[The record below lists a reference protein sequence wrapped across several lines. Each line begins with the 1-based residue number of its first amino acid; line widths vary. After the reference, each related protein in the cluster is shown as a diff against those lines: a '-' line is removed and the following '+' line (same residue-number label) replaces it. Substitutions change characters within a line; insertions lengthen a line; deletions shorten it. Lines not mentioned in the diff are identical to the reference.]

1 MSRRRF
7 GVGIDVG
14 GTFTDLV
21 AIDGEGSALLDKVPT
36 TPRDQSIGVMNG
48 IEGLAAQA
56 DLDVGG
62 FLAGIDFIVH
72 GTTVVTNIMLEMTG
86 ATTGVLATRG
96 HRDTIDVRRNHK
108 EADFD
113 IRLPPPYPIAPRR
126 RRAPVTERVD
136 AGGEVLI
143 PLEEDDVRRGVE
155 VLLAQEVEAIAV
167 CYLFSFLNP
176 RHELRTREIIRE
188 IAPDIYVSLSHEV
201 LPRVR
206 EFERLSTTLV
216 DAFVT
221 PGLRRYLTNLD
232 RTLTEEGF
240 SGELFAM
247 AANGGMVSIDL
258 ASRHGVQL
266 VLSGPAGG
274 IVASIDEGR
283 ANGVEDLITVD
294 MGGTSFDVC
303 LVKGGEPDISTEEWI
318 NRYQVAIPTLDIQ
331 TFGAGGGSIAWVDE
345 GGKLRVGPQSAGA
358 DPGPACYGRGGELPT
373 VTDADL
379 YLGLMGAESFLGG
392 TLTLDLDAA
401 EQAIRRHVADP
412 LGVDVEQAATGIVR
426 VVNSN
431 MANGIA
437 EVSMKRGYD
446 PRDLTIVAFGGAGP
460 VHAGRLAQHLAINR
474 VLVPRDMASVFSAL
488 GCVRSDLRV
497 SKARGMYARS
507 SNLGPA
513 EIAAIDA
520 MLRETLG
527 EAKRDLDNV
536 PSVTSTRVDVSFEM
550 HYKVQTH
557 EIMIP
562 ASFEFE
568 NGEVMISKDS
578 MGETLARFHDLHM
591 NLFTFNKPE
600 TEVEILGM
608 QVDYWGLREKPEL
621 HVSHI
626 SQLPATAAPGD
637 GTNPTGHRA
646 VYFEEYDGFHP
657 DTPVFDGG
665 SLPIGAE
672 VEGPAIVEEPN
683 TTVVVYPGMRLSLI
697 RDSSYEL
704 TVE

>member
-1 MSRRRF
+1 MSERRF

-21 AIDGEGSALLDKVPT
+21 AIDGEGSALLEKVPT
-36 TPRDQSIGVMNG
+36 TPQDQSIGVMNG
-48 IEGLAAQA
+48 IEGLAVKAGV
-56 DLDVGG
+56 DVRG
-62 FLAGIDFIVH
+62 FLRLTDFIVH
-72 GTTVVTNIMLEMTG
+72 GTTVVTNIMLEMNG
-86 ATTGVLATRG
+86 AITGVLATRG
-96 HRDTIDVRRNHK
+96 HRDTIDIRRNHK

-113 IRLPPPYPIAPRR
+113 IRLPPPHPIAPRR
-126 RRAPVTERVD
+126 RRAPITERVD
-136 AGGEVLI
+136 AGGNILI
-143 PLEEDDVRRGVE
+143 PLDENDVRAAVE
-155 VLLAQEVEAIAV
+155 GLLVQGVEAIAV

-176 RHELRTREIIRE
+176 RHELRTREIIAE
-188 IAPDIYVSLSHEV
+188 LAPDLHVSLSHEV

-221 PGLRRYLTNLD
+221 PGLRRYLKRLGQ
-232 RTLTEEGF
+232 TLVEENF

-274 IVASIDEGR
+274 IVAGVDEAR
-283 ANGVEDLITVD
+283 ANGVNDLVTVD

-303 LVKGGEPDISTEEWI
+303 LVKNGTPDISTEEWI

-345 GGKLRVGPQSAGA
+345 GGKLLVGPHSAGA
-358 DPGPACYGRGGELPT
+358 DPGPACYGSGGKRPT

-392 TLTLDLDAA
+392 TLTLDVEAA
-401 EQAIRRHVADP
+401 ERAIREHVADP
-412 LGVDVEQAATGIVR
+412 LGVGVEQAAIGILR

-460 VHAGRLAQHLAINR
+460 VHAGRLAQHLTINR
-474 VLVPRDMASVFSAL
+474 VLVPRNMASVFSAL

-497 SKARGMYARS
+497 SKAKGMYARS
-507 SNLGPA
+507 SSLGPA
-513 EIAAIDA
+513 EIERIDG
-520 MLRETLG
+520 MLRETFR
-527 EAKRDLDNV
+527 EAKSELEHV
-536 PSVTSTRVDVSFEM
+536 PSVSATRVDVSFEM
-550 HYKVQTH
+550 HYTVQTH

-562 ASFEFE
+562 AVFEFE
-568 NGEVMISKDS
+568 NGDIVMSRAS
-578 MGETLARFHDLHM
+578 MEETLKRFHEVHM

-608 QVDYWGLREKPEL
+608 QVDYWGLRPKPEL
-621 HVSHI
+621 RVAERSGVGV
-626 SQLPATAAPGD
+626 PDGATSPF
-637 GTNPTGHRA
+637 GHRR
-646 VYFEEYDGFHP
+646 VYFEEGGFHAA
-657 DTPVFDGG
+657 TPVFAGA

-672 VEGPAIVEEPN
+672 VTGPAIVEEPN
-683 TTVVVYPGMRLSLI
+683 TTVVIYPGMRLALI
-697 RDSSYEL
+697 RSSAYEL
-704 TVE
+704 TVD

>member
-1 MSRRRF
+1 MSAMRF

-21 AIDGEGSALLDKVPT
+21 AIDKEGAAFLEKVPT
-36 TPRDQSIGVMNG
+36 TPSDQSVGVMTG
-48 IEGLAAQA
+48 IAGLAAKTG
-56 DLDVGG
+56 LDVRG
-62 FLAGIDFIVH
+62 FLERSDFIVH
-72 GTTVVTNIMLEMTG
+72 GTTVVTNIMLEMNG
-86 ATTGVLATRG
+86 ALTGVFATRG
-96 HRDTIDVRRNHK
+96 HRDTIDIRRNHK

-113 IRLPPPYPIAPRR
+113 IRLPPPFPIAPRR
-126 RRAPVTERVD
+126 RRMPVTERVD
-136 AGGEVLI
+136 SGGDILVALV
-143 PLEEDDVRRGVE
+143 EDDVRSGLQTLLDQGVE
-155 VLLAQEVEAIAV
+155 AVAV

-176 RHELRTREIIRE
+176 QHELRTREIITE
-188 IAPDIYVSLSHEV
+188 MAPDLHVSLSHEV

-221 PGLRRYLTNLD
+221 PGLRYYLHRLGD
-232 RTLTEEGF
+232 TLREEQF
-240 SGELFAM
+240 SGDLFAM

-274 IVASIDEGR
+274 IVASVDEGR

-303 LVKGGEPDISTEEWI
+303 LVKKGEPDISTEEWI

-345 GGKLRVGPQSAGA
+345 GRKLRVGPQSAGA

-379 YLGLMGAESFLGG
+379 YLGLMGAKSFLGG
-392 TLTLDLDAA
+392 SLSLDVQASED
-401 EQAIRRHVADP
+401 AIREHVAEP
-412 LGVDVEQAATGIVR
+412 LGIEVEEAATGILK
-426 VVNSN
+426 VVNTN

-437 EVSMKRGYD
+437 EVTMKRGYD

-460 VHAGRLAQHLAINR
+460 VHAGRLAQHLSINR
-474 VLVPRDMASVFSAL
+474 VLVPRSMASVFSAL
-488 GCVRSDLRV
+488 GCARSDIRV

-507 SNLGPA
+507 SDLGPA
-513 EIAAIDA
+513 QIARIDA
-520 MLRETLG
+520 MLRETYQ
-527 EAKRDLDNV
+527 EAKRELENV
-536 PSVTSTRVDVSFEM
+536 PAVETTRVDVSFEM

-562 ASFEFE
+562 AAFHFE
-568 NGEVMISKDS
+568 NGDVSVSAASLE
-578 MGETLARFHDLHM
+578 ETVKRFHDVHFD
-591 NLFTFNKPE
+591 LFTFNKPE

-608 QVDYWGLREKPEL
+608 QVDYWGLRTKQDL
-621 HVSHI
+621 HIEIASDAG
-626 SQLPATAAPGD
+626 ATAGEPLPIGD
-637 GTNPTGHRA
+637 RP
-646 VYFEEYDGFHP
+646 VYFEEHGGFHAG
-657 DTPVFDGG
+657 TPVFAGE
-665 SLPIGAE
+665 SLPLGTEID
-672 VEGPAIVEEPN
+672 GPAIVEEPN
-683 TTVVVYPGMRLSLI
+683 TTIVLYPGMRLALTRPSA
-697 RDSSYEL
+697 YEL